1 MMVPTSLKAG
11 LFVLPQLHLAW
22 AMVLAPRQQ
31 ISCSYEYAAS
41 SGDTCQSV
49 AADWGLTV
57 QALESLNPKITCPDL
72 VAGQSYCVLGTVSSS
87 GPTVSSS
94 SLATSTSTSTISIVP
109 IPSTTSSSSSSS
121 SSAPYQPQQTGTA
134 ADCDQFYL
142 VETGDSCGKI
152 EAQFGI
158 SASEFLDWNPSVN
171 SDCTNILAGYYYCVD
186 VPGATTG
193 PVTTTT
199 IPVTT
204 TTPGDGITTPTPIQT
219 GMTDKC
225 NKFDL
230 VQSGDTCE
238 AIAAK
243 YEIPLATF
251 YSWNPAVSSS
261 CSDLDLGYYVCVDTI
276 DYTVPTTTTSA
287 GNGITTP
294 TPYEPGM
301 VSDCT
306 TFYFVR
312 SGDTCGS
319 IASTLGITVGDI
331 EKWNPKV
338 GSGCKGLWLNDY
350 ICVGV

>member
-1 MMVPTSLKAG
+1 MKVPTSFRAG
-11 LFVLPQLHLAW
+11 LFVLPQLHVAW
-22 AMVLAPRQQ
+22 AIALAPRQQ

-57 QALESLNPKITCPDL
+57 QALEALNPDITCPDL
-72 VAGQSYCVLGTVSSS
+72 VAGQTYCVLGTVSSS
-87 GPTVSSS
+87 GPTVSST
-94 SLATSTSTSTISIVP
+94 SLITSTSTSTVSIIS

-121 SSAPYQPQQTGTA
+121 STAPYQPQQTGTA
-134 ADCDQFYL
+134 ADCDKFYL
-142 VETGDSCGKI
+142 VEKGDSCGKI

-158 SASEFLDWNPSVN
+158 SASEFLDWNPSIN

-186 VPGATTG
+186 VPGATTD

-199 IPVTT
+199 VPVTT
-204 TTPGDGITTPTPIQT
+204 TTPSDGITTPTPIQT
-219 GMTDKC
+219 GMTGKC

-238 AIAAK
+238 LIAAK
-243 YEIPLATF
+243 YDIPLSTF
-251 YSWNPAVSSS
+251 YTWNPAVGSS

-276 DYTVPTTTTSA
+276 GYTVPTTTTSA

-301 VSDCT
+301 LENSN
-306 TFYFVR
+306 
-312 SGDTCGS
+312 SG
-319 IASTLGITVGDI
+319 TL
-331 EKWNPKV
+331 K
-338 GSGCKGLWLNDY
+338 SGLDARGY
-350 ICVGV
+350 G